1 MELNPH
7 DLLEIECKSDLISY
21 SPVPDWAELS
31 LAKAPFVVV
40 RRVRAEEGLVAVG
53 IRGSKR
59 NERFAAFLPIECIVR
74 RITPE
79 QLAQEEKWT
88 NYKKEIF
95 RHLEEVSNLM
105 NKYMLTWGPTGSIG
119 FELTSG
125 KETVTKKSDIDL
137 IIRTSAGF
145 TKEFFQ
151 ELESELK
158 KIPIQLD
165 VQVEITEGAFSLNE
179 YVASKGEKIL
189 LRTIDGPML
198 KQEPL
203 YEVLS

>member
-7 DLLEIECKSDLISY
+7 DLLEIDCKSDLISY
-21 SPVPDWAELS
+21 SPLPDWVGIS
-31 LAKAPFVVV
+31 LAKAPYVVV

-53 IRGSKR
+53 VRGPKR
-59 NERFAAFLPIECIVR
+59 NERFAAFLPVERIVR

-79 QLAQEEKWT
+79 QLAQERKWN
-88 NYKKEIF
+88 NYSKEIF

-137 IIRTSAGF
+137 IIRTSKEF
-145 TKEFFQ
+145 SKEFFQ

-158 KIPIQLD
+158 IIPAQLD
-165 VQVEITEGAFSLNE
+165 VQVEITEGAFSLHE
-179 YVASKGEKIL
+179 YAASQEKKIL
-189 LRTIDGPML
+189 LRTMDGPML
-198 KQEPL
+198 KQHSFPGL
-203 YEVLS
+203 